1 MIWLNSEESIVTEG
15 ISGEDAAD
23 AEVRAWR
30 ARTLLA
36 SELKSSRAVFL
47 ERKRGKY
54 IRGTYMIADI
64 LRKGRWLAIHTEV
77 IV

>member
-1 MIWLNSEESIVTEG
+1 MRDRKSLRPAGGHQPKRIGKT
-15 ISGEDAAD
+15 APH
-23 AEVRAWR
+23 RAQGKNGFTPIR
-30 ARTLLA
+30 AGG
-36 SELKSSRAVFL
+36 

-54 IRGTYMIADI
+54 IRGTYMIVDI